1 LPTRTLRPRCWRMP
15 LTNLCGEAT
24 NRYSRKRDASLINLQ
39 EEEERTMLNVTKDTI
54 TDHVIAALAKD
65 IPDRNR
71 QIMTSLIRHMHAFC
85 KEVDLTFAEWFAACE
100 FLRRAGDISD
110 EKRNE
115 FILIADILGVEVL
128 VDMLDHRVTDGE
140 SESTVLGPFYRENPP
155 VLPKGASIIKKT
167 FDNAQTVKVSGRIS
181 DTAERPIE
189 GVTIDVWEDAPN
201 GLYDLQDPE
210 QPAYNLRGRFTTDAN
225 GEYEFVALRPEPY
238 PIPYDGAGG
247 ELLKYMGHH
256 PWRPGH
262 IHFMLS
268 KDGYQ
273 SLISQIYDSETK
285 YLDND
290 SVFAV
295 KQSLI
300 GKFAKAPAGADTD
313 LVLNFD
319 FKLKKAAAERLVAA
333 E

>member
-1 LPTRTLRPRCWRMP
+1 MRNITKDNIT
-15 LTNLCGEAT
+15 EV
-24 NRYSRKRDASLINLQ
+24 
-39 EEEERTMLNVTKDTI
+39 VTK
-54 TDHVIAALAKD
+54 ALSKD
-65 IPDRNR
+65 IAPRNR
-71 QIMTSLIRHMHAFC
+71 EIMTSLIRHMHDFC
-85 KEVDLTFAEWFAACE
+85 KEVNLTYAEWLAACE
-100 FLRRAGDISD
+100 FLRRAGDISN

-115 FILIADILGVEVL
+115 FILISDILGVEVL
-128 VDMLDHRVTDGE
+128 VDMLDHRITDGE

-155 VLPKGASIIKKT
+155 VLPKGASVIQKNFEKSE
-167 FDNAQTVKVSGRIS
+167 TVKVSGRII
-181 DTAERPIE
+181 DIAGKPIE
-189 GVTIDVWEDAPN
+189 GVTIDIWEDAPN

-210 QPAYNLRGRFTTDAN
+210 QPAYNLRGRFTTDEN
-225 GEYEFVALRPEPY
+225 GEYAFIALRPMPY

-262 IHFMLS
+262 IHFMIS
-268 KDGYQ
+268 KIGYQ
-273 SLISQIYDSETK
+273 SLISQIYDADTD

-295 KQSLI
+295 KESLI
-300 GKFAKAPAGADTD
+300 GKFNRAPSGSETD

-319 FKLKKAAAERLVAA
+319 FKLKKATAAKRVAA

>member
-1 LPTRTLRPRCWRMP
+1 
-15 LTNLCGEAT
+15 
-24 NRYSRKRDASLINLQ
+24 
-39 EEEERTMLNVTKDTI
+39 MLNVNKDSI
-54 TDHVIAALAKD
+54 TDLVIGALSKD
-65 IPDRNR
+65 APPRNR
-71 QIMTSLIRHMHAFC
+71 QIMTSLIRHLHDFC
-85 KEVDLTFAEWFAACE
+85 REVDLTFPEWFAACE

-128 VDMLDHRVTDGE
+128 VDMLDHRVTEGE

-155 VLPKGASIIKKT
+155 VLAKGASIIKKS
-167 FDNAQTVKVSGRIS
+167 FDNGQTVKVAGRIT
-181 DTAERPIE
+181 DTTGKPIE

-210 QPAYNLRGRFTTDAN
+210 QPAYNLRGRFMTDSN
-225 GEYEFVALRPEPY
+225 GEYAFVALRPEPY

-247 ELLKYMGHH
+247 ELLNYMGHH
-256 PWRPGH
+256 PWRPGY

-268 KDGYQ
+268 KDVYQ

-300 GKFAKAPAGADTD
+300 GKFKKAPAGADTA
-313 LVLNFD
+313 LVLDFD
-319 FKLKKAAAERLVAA
+319 FKLKKAATEQLVAA